1 MILPM
6 PSDAT
11 PASSSPVPADT
22 LITDTSRAL
31 PGARAALILLL
42 LINLMNYVDR
52 QILSAVEKPIG
63 EEFKVS
69 AAATGWLATAFL
81 LAYMVFSPIFG
92 VMADRVRRWAIVGG
106 GVIIWSLAS
115 GGSGA
120 VPTFAMLVGM
130 RLLIGIG
137 EAAYG
142 PVAPTL
148 LSDMYPVAVRGKIM
162 AWFNAAIPVGSALGY
177 VIGGLFHDHWHWAFY
192 ATLPPGIIL
201 GVWCFFMKEPG
212 KLPGAAAEHRKAT
225 LHDYLALF
233 KIKSYT
239 INCLAMTAMTFSLGG
254 IAFFMPRY
262 LEGRG
267 QSAEHATPIFGGII
281 VVSGLFATIIGGM
294 TGDKLRSRFPGSYF
308 LVSGLSMLLGFPL
321 FLLILVTPFPYCWGV
336 LFLAVF
342 CLFFNTGPSNT
353 VLANVTRPS
362 VRATAY
368 ALNIFVIH
376 AFGDA
381 VSPPIIGW
389 VANRW
394 NMGVAFMVVSVMIF
408 VSGVLWLFGAK
419 HLQEDTDTANRP
431 DDQQRGFEVIA
442 PH

>member
-1 MILPM
+1 MRGRSSAHM
-6 PSDAT
+6 SSDV
-11 PASSSPVPADT
+11 PDPVPLAT
-22 LITDTSRAL
+22 ARNEPL
-31 PGARAALILLL
+31 PGARAALALLL

-63 EEFKVS
+63 EEFHVS

-106 GVIIWSLAS
+106 GVIVWSLAS

-120 VPTFAMLVGM
+120 VPTFAMLIGM

-148 LSDMYPVAVRGKIM
+148 LSDMYPVATRGKIL

-192 ATLPPGIIL
+192 LTVPPGIIL
-201 GVWCFFMKEPG
+201 GVWCFFMREPG
-212 KLPGAAAEHRKAT
+212 QVRGQMPAAKPRAT
-225 LHDYLALF
+225 TADYLALF
-233 KIKSYT
+233 RIPSYT
-239 INCLAMTAMTFSLGG
+239 INCAAMTAMTFALGG

-262 LEGRG
+262 LESRG
-267 QSAEHATPIFGGII
+267 QAPGHATPIFGAII
-281 VVSGLFATIIGGM
+281 VVSGLFATILGGM
-294 TGDKLRSRFPGSYF
+294 TGDALRGRFPGSYF
-308 LVSGLSMLLGFPL
+308 LVSGVSMLIGFPM
-321 FLLILVTPFPYCWGV
+321 FLLILVTPFPYAWGV

-353 VLANVTRPS
+353 VLANVTKPS
-362 VRATAY
+362 VRATAF

-381 VSPPIIGW
+381 VSPPVIGW

-394 NMGVAFMVVSVMIF
+394 NMGIAFMVVSVMIA
-408 VSGVLWLFGAK
+408 VSGVLWLIGAK
-419 HLQEDTDTANRP
+419 YLHADTEAAGTEEP
-431 DDQQRGFEVIA
+431 RGFEVIL